1 MKNLLTPLTT
11 ETASDKAKP
20 ILAQIKKSYGFVP
33 NLMATFANSPAVL
46 EGYVGLDK
54 SWEGSSLSS
63 VERQL
68 ILLAVSVQNE
78 CGYCTAAHST
88 VLKGGL
94 RVSAETV
101 KAVRQGNPLQDPKH
115 DALVRLTREIVAER
129 GHVSEAT
136 MKRFL
141 DAGYNGTQ
149 VMEVLI
155 GVALKT
161 ISNYL
166 DHMNPVPLDAAFQPE
181 K

>member
-1 MKNLLTPLTT
+1 MQKLLNPLTI
-11 ETASDKAKP
+11 ENAPEKSKP
-20 ILAQIKKSYGFVP
+20 ILTQIKKGFGFIP

-46 EGYVGLDK
+46 EGYMGLDK
-54 SWEGSSLSS
+54 SWEGSSLSP

-68 ILLAVSVQNE
+68 ILLAVSTQNE
-78 CGYCTAAHST
+78 CGYCIAAHST
-88 VLKGGL
+88 ILKGGL
-94 RVSAETV
+94 RVPAETV
-101 KAVRQGNPLQDPKH
+101 KAVRHGDSLTDSKL
-115 DALVRLTREIVAER
+115 DALVKLTREIVAER

-136 MKRFL
+136 LKRFL
-141 DAGYNGTQ
+141 ESGYNGTQ

-166 DHMNPVPLDAAFQPE
+166 DHMNPAPLDPAFQAE